1 MGLIIMGFL
10 EILIRAQ
17 PRLFGDFIGNYVFS
31 RYGTFP
37 GAIYYREPELRLH
50 AMWPEFETRAYYNG
64 HFWTHQADAR
74 GFRNPPDRATRILLL
89 GDSMIYGHGAE
100 LEDTGGEVLHD
111 RYGYETYNVSKQG
124 DSLYQQYLKLRL
136 YAEDLAPE
144 HVILFVFKNDIWD
157 LGIYRSPEQIE
168 AATELGRDDYPQIAE
183 RIEEMGRHRPTGIST
198 WPAKIA
204 SLQLLGGSYESAK
217 RAIEGW
223 LQSDAPPTLVEAI
236 LDDETLARGARYY
249 DRIFADLVPR
259 LRAQGTRLT
268 IVHLDLFSIYGEDAQ
283 EEEARQRLTA
293 MLSEVTARH
302 GLPYLD
308 TGEMVRSCDGCL
320 LERDG
325 HFSVKGHARLARFL
339 DENLLGEAA
348 PAAQRPS
355 EGEGG

>member
-1 MGLIIMGFL
+1 LRNRLFAAITLCLMGLIIMGFL

-50 AMWPEFETRAYYNG
+50 AMWPEFET
-64 HFWTHQADAR
+64 
-74 GFRNPPDRATRILLL
+74 
-89 GDSMIYGHGAE
+89 HGAE
-100 LEDTGGEVLHD
+100 LEDTVGEVLHD